1 MPAASPKID
10 ASPPIFAHELPNGLA
25 LRVVESEPPGK
36 SALDLVSVQLWI
48 GSGAGQERDSE
59 HGMAHLLEHL
69 VFKPWRKELRLPTGQ
84 GREKVGATD
93 LAGAIEELGGDC
105 NAYTS
110 YDETVYY
117 AHVPGPAVQ
126 GALQALHESVF
137 YPRIDARELGL
148 EREVVIEEIC
158 QYNDDP
164 ASQAQETLLS
174 LLYPD
179 NPLGRPI
186 LGSVEGLRGYL
197 PRQVRSFHRRHYQA
211 KNAMVVVCGPVKPK
225 EILKICRKVFKEVPS
240 PARGRRNPSRLTSIP
255 ARTPKSRRVD
265 IAVGDVVESS
275 IRLGYPGPAMD
286 HIDAVALDAACVILG
301 QGESSSLQRELLRER
316 ALVSEISAACYL
328 GPQCSTLQVSTQCAA
343 ENFEQVI
350 EAVLQEVDSLAAEPP
365 SSSALARACAQLESG
380 LVYRRET
387 VEGMAHACGWS
398 VMVAGGDEAEAQY
411 FEQLRSLTPEQ
422 VQRAV
427 RQWMSRK
434 EATISAVIPE
444 GAMERGKRRTLQKN
458 LLASPKPPRKTKLP
472 RAKKFGRSA
481 TQYELAPGFTLLCQ
495 VDRRI
500 PMASGQWLAQAGPYG
515 ETLKHRG
522 RYSLL
527 SRMLTRGTPGRDAL
541 RWAEEIEG
549 YAASLEG
556 VCGWRSVGVYF
567 EGLARHAGRL
577 VDRAAECLSAP
588 LLDKREFEREKSLVL
603 DEMKAEQD
611 DLAHQC
617 IRAMRRDLYGSHPL
631 AEDRRGDE
639 KSIKSCSRRE
649 LRSAHEELLAA
660 PQVIAL
666 AGDFDPEEMVER
678 IQAWRE
684 RVPAWQ
690 AERSATVE
698 LKAPCWSKQ
707 VKRRH
712 IEKDRDQV
720 HLAWGY
726 PGLEVGDPRSAALE
740 LVLQIL
746 GGQTGRLFMRM
757 REEEPLV
764 YAVSASAFVG
774 AGAGHICLYAA
785 TSAEKLPRAR
795 LAMHEVVEELLSQG
809 ASEDELERARRSLL
823 GQMNASLQRRSRM
836 ASSLAAAH
844 VLGLDPDHNAK
855 LRKSVERAS
864 LRDVMRVANEFF
876 QGEARAKAELGPVQS
891 LQRER
896 QPSSCDLE
904 EMADDGCIDEVVQD
918 AS

>member
-1 MPAASPKID
+1 MPVALSPSD
-10 ASPPIFAHELPNGLA
+10 ASPPVFAHEFPSGLA
-25 LRVVESEPPGK
+25 LRVVESEPPGD

-48 GSGAGQERDSE
+48 GSGAGQEGDAE
-59 HGMAHLLEHL
+59 QGMAHLLEHL
-69 VFKPWRKELRLPTGQ
+69 VFKPWNEEKKLPTGQ
-84 GREKVGATD
+84 GRDKVRAGD

-117 AHVPGPAVQ
+117 AHVPVLAVQ
-126 GALQALHESVF
+126 GALQAFNESVF
-137 YPRIDARELGL
+137 YPRIDAEELDR
-148 EREVVIEEIC
+148 EREVVIEEIS

-164 ASQAQETLLS
+164 ASQAQESLLS
-174 LLYPD
+174 LLYPEH
-179 NPLGRPI
+179 PLGRPI
-186 LGSVEGLRGYL
+186 LGTIEGLRGYL
-197 PRQVRSFHRRHYQA
+197 PRQVRSFHRKHYQA
-211 KNAMVVVCGPVKPK
+211 KNAMVVVCGPVNPK
-225 EILKICRKVFKEVPS
+225 EILKICRKVFKGIPS
-240 PARGRRNPSRLTSIP
+240 PARGRRNPSRATSIP
-255 ARTPKSRRVD
+255 PRPAKSPRVQ
-265 IAVGDVVESS
+265 ILSGDVVESS
-275 IRLGYPGPAMD
+275 VRLGYPGPAMD
-286 HIDAVALDAACVILG
+286 HADAVALDAACVILG

-316 ALVSEISAACYL
+316 ALVSEVSAACYL
-328 GPQCSTLQVSTQCAA
+328 GPQCSTLQVSMQCSAEDFEEVVQAA
-343 ENFEQVI
+343 
-350 EAVLQEVDSLAAEPP
+350 LLEVDRLAKEPP
-365 SSSALARACAQLESG
+365 SSTALSRACAQLESG

-411 FEQLRSLTPEQ
+411 FDQLRALTPEG

-427 RQWMSRK
+427 REWMSRE
-434 EATISAVIPE
+434 EATICAMIPE
-444 GAMERGKRRTLQKN
+444 CALEVAERKRLEKR
-458 LLASPKPPRKTKLP
+458 LLEVPKSTRKAKLP
-472 RAKKFGRSA
+472 RSKKFGRSA
-481 TQYELAPGFTLLCQ
+481 TRYELAPGFSLLCQ

-500 PMASGQWLAQAGPYG
+500 PMVSGQWLAQTGPYA
-515 ETLKHRG
+515 EKFEERG

-527 SRMLTRGTPGRDAL
+527 SRMLTRGTQGRDAL

-577 VDRAAECLSAP
+577 LDRAGECLSEP
-588 LLDKREFEREKSLVL
+588 LLDQREFEREQSLLL
-603 DEMKAEQD
+603 DEMKAEED

-631 AEDRRGDE
+631 AEDRRGNAT
-639 KSIKSCSRRE
+639 SIKSCSRKD
-649 LRSAHEELLAA
+649 LRSAHEALLHA

-666 AGDFDPEEMVER
+666 AGDFDPEEMLER

-684 RVPAWQ
+684 RIVPWQ
-690 AERSATVE
+690 GERSAAAE
-698 LKAPCWSKQ
+698 LKRPSWSKAPTF
-707 VKRRH
+707 RH

-785 TSAEKLPRAR
+785 TSADKLTRAR
-795 LAMHEVVEELLSQG
+795 LAMQEVVEELLANG
-809 ASEDELERARRSLL
+809 ASADELERARRSLL

-836 ASSLAAAH
+836 ASSMAAAH
-844 VLGLDPDHNAK
+844 VLGLNPDHNAK
-855 LRKSVERAS
+855 MRRLVERAS
-864 LRDVMRVANEFF
+864 LREVMQVAREFLH
-876 QGEARAKAELGPVQS
+876 GEARAKAELGPA
-891 LQRER
+891 LAGL
-896 QPSSCDLE
+896 PASSRLE
-904 EMADDGCIDEVVQD
+904 VIAQEDGAIVDEAIED